1 MVDPKD
7 NPMHLKDEQP
17 KQGDPHDEPAIGG
30 LYPLAGVFVAGAL
43 LGGILVL
50 VALTWG

>member
-1 MVDPKD
+1 MIEPEE
-7 NPMHLKDEQP
+7 NPLHLKDRQP

-30 LYPLAGVFVAGAL
+30 LYPLAGVFVSGAL

-50 VALTWG
+50 VAMTWT